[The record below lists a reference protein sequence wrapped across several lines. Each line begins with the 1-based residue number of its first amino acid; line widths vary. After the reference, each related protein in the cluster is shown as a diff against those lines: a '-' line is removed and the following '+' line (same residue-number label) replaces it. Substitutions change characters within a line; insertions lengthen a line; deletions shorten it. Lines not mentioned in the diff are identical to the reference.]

1 MLRLPP
7 TLCPGCDARA
17 IRLRCLVPPVLTL
30 PALPQSH
37 SHHIIAPRQF
47 PLEIGFLFLFLFLLS
62 CLVSSSLV
70 LSVPLLCPTP
80 CPSIARLI
88 KSYSAN
94 LETNINLVE
103 AINLHQSAP
112 PTYHNTTQHHTT
124 QHNSSQP
131 TASKGKQL
139 SSIFI
144 CLRPTAAVGPRY
156 QTGFSLPAY
165 HCHFQLVSSDATLSN
180 SSTNAIYSCSDND
193 ISHHVLSAC

>member
-7 TLCPGCDARA
+7 TLCPGGDARA

-112 PTYHNTTQHHTT
+112 PTSQHHATPHHTT
-124 QHNSSQP
+124 ALNQQQARANNCRQSSSVCVQQLLLARGIRPDSLCRRIIATSSLYLRMQP
-131 TASKGKQL
+131 CP
-139 SSIFI
+139 IR
-144 CLRPTAAVGPRY
+144 RPTPY
-156 QTGFSLPAY
+156 
-165 HCHFQLVSSDATLSN
+165 TLAP
-180 SSTNAIYSCSDND
+180 TTI
-193 ISHHVLSAC
+193 